1 MTDGQVSTAGAAGTA
16 GVVGATLS
24 TYIALRLAD
33 YAAKLVSMA
42 VLRVIITKVVDTF
55 TKPEEVLDRITPVEL
70 RDKLKWR
77 EGGAGKLKYAIDFVK
92 FLRDFNMK
100 FADLTTFASIF
111 GVDAAQVAYAVSNAY
126 QWSYGLGWLSWI
138 GTGQILSK
146 TVAEQLSQELDYMI
160 RAKLLTES
168 AALDA
173 WKKGLISDNECKEY
187 LFRIGYDEEKA
198 ELIMKKEAI
207 EMVSGVASFLVQLG
221 VISKDEFIRRMK
233 LFGLDERQAEI
244 AYLSSFKL
252 PETTLLLKSFKSGL
266 ISEDIVRR
274 YLKAKGYDDLTISL
288 ILVSAKEERT
298 EDDKK
303 LAKSEILTFFRYGL
317 IDETEARNLLQS
329 LGYDSNE
336 IELFINFEKMRLTLG
351 KKEVD
356 KKLSKAE
363 VLRAY
368 RDKVISRIEAEEL
381 LARLGYDSNE
391 INILL
396 QLAEQTKTK
405 EAKERKKDIARSDI
419 LRAFRLGIIT
429 RELAKN
435 MMVQLGFSEDE
446 AEFILKSAEV
456 REEEK
461 RTLTAT
467 QIITAASRRIIRISE
482 AYDYLKSLGYGD
494 FEITVLFRLN
504 YADREVLALIEAF
517 RIGRIRED
525 EFVNA
530 LNAIGFS
537 AADITILKNIF
548 GI

>member
-55 TKPEEVLDRITPVEL
+55 TKPEEVLDRITPAEL

-77 EGGAGKLKYAIDFVK
+77 EGGAGRLKYAIDFVK

-111 GVDAAQVAYAVSNAY
+111 GIDAAQVANAVSSAY

-146 TVAEQLSQELDYMI
+146 TVSEAIGQELDYMI

-187 LFRIGYDEEKA
+187 LFRLGYNEEKA

-207 EMVSGVASFLVQLG
+207 ETISGITSFLVQLG
-221 VISKDEFIRRMK
+221 AISKDEFIRRMK
-233 LFGLDERQAEI
+233 LFGLDEKQAEI

-252 PETTLLLKSFKSGL
+252 PETTLLIKAFKSGL

-303 LAKSEILTFFRYGL
+303 LAKNEVLTFFRYGL
-317 IDETEARNLLQS
+317 IDELEARNLLQS
-329 LGYDSNE
+329 LGYDLNE

-396 QLAEQTKTK
+396 QLAEQTKIK
-405 EAKERKKDIARSDI
+405 EKAERKKDIARSDI

-435 MMVQLGFSEDE
+435 MMTQLGFSEDE

-494 FEITVLFRLN
+494 FEVIVLFRLN
-504 YADREVLALIEAF
+504 YADREVLALIEALKTK
-517 RIGRIRED
+517 RIRED

-530 LNAIGFS
+530 LNAFGFS

>member
-1 MTDGQVSTAGAAGTA
+1 
-16 GVVGATLS
+16 
-24 TYIALRLAD
+24 
-33 YAAKLVSMA
+33 
-42 VLRVIITKVVDTF
+42 
-55 TKPEEVLDRITPVEL
+55 
-70 RDKLKWR
+70 
-77 EGGAGKLKYAIDFVK
+77 
-92 FLRDFNMK
+92 
-100 FADLTTFASIF
+100 
-111 GVDAAQVAYAVSNAY
+111 
-126 QWSYGLGWLSWI
+126 
-138 GTGQILSK
+138 ILSK
-146 TVAEQLSQELDYMI
+146 TVSEQLSQELDYMI

-198 ELIMKKEAI
+198 ELIMKKEAV
-207 EMVSGVASFLVQLG
+207 EMVSGIASFLVQLG
-221 VISKDEFIRRMK
+221 AISKDEFIRRMK

-252 PETTLLLKSFKSGL
+252 PETTLLIKAFKSGL
-266 ISEDIVRR
+266 ISEDIVKK

-336 IELFINFEKMRLTLG
+336 VELFINFEKMRLTLG

>member
-111 GVDAAQVAYAVSNAY
+111 GADAAQVAYAVSNAY

-198 ELIMKKEAI
+198 ELIMKKEAV

-221 VISKDEFIRRMK
+221 AISKDEFIRRMK

>member
-55 TKPEEVLDRITPVEL
+55 TKPEEVLDRITPAEL

-77 EGGAGKLKYAIDFVK
+77 EGGAGRLKYAIDFVK

-111 GVDAAQVAYAVSNAY
+111 GIDAAQVANAVSNAY

-146 TVAEQLSQELDYMI
+146 TVSEAIGQELDYMI

-187 LFRIGYDEEKA
+187 LFRLGYDEEKA

-207 EMVSGVASFLVQLG
+207 EMVSGITSFLTQIG
-221 VISKDEFIRRMK
+221 AISKDEFIRRMK
-233 LFGLDERQAEI
+233 LFGLDEKQAEI

-252 PETTLLLKSFKSGL
+252 PETTLLIKAFKSGL

-303 LAKSEILTFFRYGL
+303 LAKNEVLTFFRYGL
-317 IDETEARNLLQS
+317 IDELEARNLLQS
-329 LGYDSNE
+329 LGYDLNE

-381 LARLGYDSNE
+381 LSRLGYDSNE

-396 QLAEQTKTK
+396 QLAEQTKIK
-405 EAKERKKDIARSDI
+405 EKAERKKDIARSDI

-435 MMVQLGFSEDE
+435 MMTQLGFSEDE

-494 FEITVLFRLN
+494 FEVIVLFRLN
-504 YADREVLALIEAF
+504 YADREVLALIEALKTK
-517 RIGRIRED
+517 RIRED

>member
-55 TKPEEVLDRITPVEL
+55 TKPEEVLDRITPAEL
-70 RDKLKWR
+70 RDRLKWR
-77 EGGAGKLKYAIDFVK
+77 EGGAGRLKYAIDFVK

-111 GVDAAQVAYAVSNAY
+111 GIDAAQVANAVSNAY

-146 TVAEQLSQELDYMI
+146 TVSEPIGQELDYMI

-187 LFRIGYDEEKA
+187 LFRLGYDEEKA

-207 EMVSGVASFLVQLG
+207 EMVSGITSFLVQLG
-221 VISKDEFIRRMK
+221 AISKDEFIRRMK
-233 LFGLDERQAEI
+233 LFGLDEKQAEI

-252 PETTLLLKSFKSGL
+252 PETTLLIKAFKSGL

-298 EDDKK
+298 EDDKR
-303 LAKSEILTFFRYGL
+303 LAKSEVLTFFRYGL
-317 IDETEARNLLQS
+317 IDELEARNLLQS
-329 LGYDSNE
+329 LGYDLNE

-381 LARLGYDSNE
+381 LSRLGYDSNE

-396 QLAEQTKTK
+396 QLAEQTKIK
-405 EAKERKKDIARSDI
+405 EKAERKKDIARSDI

-435 MMVQLGFSEDE
+435 MMTQLGFSEDE

-494 FEITVLFRLN
+494 FEVIVLFRLN
-504 YADREVLALIEAF
+504 YADREVLALIEALKTK
-517 RIGRIRED
+517 RIRED